1 VSHAPNGLFLAA
13 AVVLVTGF
21 GTAPARAHDGWYRD
35 GGYGWQDDSWRE
47 RAWRWRA
54 WREHEWRRHWWRE
67 HRPYQDY
74 YNYGSYAPPA
84 YYR

>member
-1 VSHAPNGLFLAA
+1 MRRTGLLLAA

-21 GTAPARAHDGWYRD
+21 STAPARAHDGWYRD

>member
-1 VSHAPNGLFLAA
+1 MRRTGLLLAV
-13 AVVLVTGF
+13 VVLVLTGLS
-21 GTAPARAHDGWYRD
+21 TAPAGAYDGWYGD
-35 GGYGWQDDSWRE
+35 GASGWQDDSWRE
-47 RAWRWRA
+47 RAWRWHQ

-67 HRPYQDY
+67 HHPYRGY